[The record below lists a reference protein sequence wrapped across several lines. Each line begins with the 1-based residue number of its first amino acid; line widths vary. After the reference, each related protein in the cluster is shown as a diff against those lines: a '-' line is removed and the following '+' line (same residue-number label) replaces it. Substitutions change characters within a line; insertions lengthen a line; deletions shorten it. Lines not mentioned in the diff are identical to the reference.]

1 MYKLNIMH
9 QYAEMLLLMFMENV
23 INHSIYHRINTQN
36 DHNDSIEQNKRRKL
50 SFPTPTKT

>member
-1 MYKLNIMH
+1 MYKSNIMY
-9 QYAEMLLLMFMENV
+9 QMLLLMFMENV

-50 SFPTPTKT
+50 FSISNAYV